1 MKLTLGTI
9 KNRHKM
15 PVTNFIFEDKI
26 EDVTDQA
33 FIESMIKKK
42 LSKATEL
49 DLYTTGLNIVNS
61 AVIKHC
67 YENGIKLTLE
77 HYDKETKSYFK
88 QPIIEWMNSKKEFI
102 VARVLDRCNKLYGG
116 EFSNDYI
123 YDVINYMDSQN
134 YDYANMNRYKAK
146 GIAELIVAKII
157 LSEKGGRIFG
167 GKIWTYT

>member
-1 MKLTLGTI
+1 
-9 KNRHKM
+9 
-15 PVTNFIFEDKI
+15 
-26 EDVTDQA
+26 
-33 FIESMIKKK
+33 
-42 LSKATEL
+42 
-49 DLYTTGLNIVNS
+49 
-61 AVIKHC
+61 
-67 YENGIKLTLE
+67 
-77 HYDKETKSYFK
+77 
-88 QPIIEWMNSKKEFI
+88 MNSKKEFI

-167 GKIWTYT
+167 GKI

>member
-42 LSKATEL
+42 LSEATEL

-102 VARVLDRCNKLYGG
+102 VVRVLDKCNKLYGG
-116 EFSNDYI
+116 EFSSDYI

-134 YDYANMNRYKAK
+134 YDYANMNKYKAK
-146 GIAELIVAKII
+146 GISELIVAKII
-157 LSEKGGRIFG
+157 LSEKERKNF
-167 GKIWTYT
+167 WR

>member
-15 PVTNFIFEDKI
+15 PVTKFIFEDKI

-42 LSKATEL
+42 LRNATEL

-88 QPIIEWMNSKKEFI
+88 QPIIE
-102 VARVLDRCNKLYGG
+102 
-116 EFSNDYI
+116 
-123 YDVINYMDSQN
+123 
-134 YDYANMNRYKAK
+134 
-146 GIAELIVAKII
+146 
-157 LSEKGGRIFG
+157 
-167 GKIWTYT
+167 